1 MSKTTQTGPRK
12 EGLTLRRA
20 APLIA
25 IAIAAVLGY
34 VFLRDYLIFESL
46 RDNREALLT
55 WRDQNYAFAAMC
67 FVALY
72 IAIVALSLPGAGMM
86 TLTAGFMFGILGG
99 MALSV
104 TGASIG
110 AMLIFL
116 AVRVGLGDFLAER
129 MDATGG
135 KIAKVKHA
143 LNENEISVMFLLRLL
158 PVVPFFVANVVPAL
172 VGQVSQFRP
181 DDRDRH
187 RSGQFRLRLRR
198 QWPQPG
204 LCAGGKPGSGY
215 YFRAAYPAAHSG
227 AGRLGVPACH
237 HTRRAW
243 LPPADRGQLRWRH
256 V

>member
-1 MSKTTQTGPRK
+1 MPKTTQTGPRK

-55 WRDQNYAFAAMC
+55 WRDQNYALAAMC

-172 VGQVSQFRP
+172 VGVRFRNFVLTTVI
-181 DDRDRH
+181 
-187 RSGQFRLRLRR
+187 GIV
-198 QWPQPG
+198 
-204 LCAGGKPGSGY
+204 PGSFVFASVGNGLSQV
-215 YFRAAYPAAHSG
+215 FARGESPDLGIIFEPHILLPILGLAALAFLPVIIRA
-227 AGRLGVPACH
+227 V
-237 HTRRAW
+237 
-243 LPPADRGQLRWRH
+243 RGSPLQIEDN
-256 V
+256 

>member
-55 WRDQNYAFAAMC
+55 WRDQNCAFAAMC

-172 VGQVSQFRP
+172 VGVRFRNFVLTTVI
-181 DDRDRH
+181 
-187 RSGQFRLRLRR
+187 GIV
-198 QWPQPG
+198 
-204 LCAGGKPGSGY
+204 PGSFVFASVGNGLSQV
-215 YFRAAYPAAHSG
+215 FARGESPDLGIIFEPHILLPILGLAALAFLPVIIRA
-227 AGRLGVPACH
+227 V
-237 HTRRAW
+237 
-243 LPPADRGQLRWRH
+243 RGSPLQIEDN
-256 V
+256 